1 MVTTPSTGV
10 STPEAGPAPVKKA
23 GRLRR
28 ESGEPSRPPGRPP
41 AAGRTAGEFGRSV
54 IRLRAARLMLAG
66 PITSAALYGSK
77 IGKRAA
83 ITSVV
88 IAPWFTQT
96 ADGQFKLTMQG
107 RNEFIEVMDG
117 PSEPDPDE
125 PPDAPVKTVR
135 QRLDERV
142 AAMLAA
148 GTDETEGEDEADEV
162 ETTEQAEAA
171 TPGETG

>member
-1 MVTTPSTGV
+1 M
-10 STPEAGPAPVKKA
+10 
-23 GRLRR
+23 
-28 ESGEPSRPPGRPP
+28 
-41 AAGRTAGEFGRSV
+41 
-54 IRLRAARLMLAG
+54 
-66 PITSAALYGSK
+66 
-77 IGKRAA
+77 
-83 ITSVV
+83 V